1 MGIILPASCT
11 VGTQVQI
18 PLPCMQACGLSRLI
32 SMKHSMGSCNFLPK
46 RLWLFS
52 LNDIE
57 MEPVSESLGSAS
69 QNLRLSSMTTT
80 AYASELSGP
89 YIIGQQ
95 HENPWQT
102 AVSLHFCSPH
112 VEAKAWPIFLIVTKS
127 VMDSRESCWHAC
139 CHPLKA
145 AQAVLHPRYLELPP
159 LLSQVSVHAASP
171 C

>member
-11 VGTQVQI
+11 FGTQVQI

-46 RLWLFS
+46 WLWLFS

-57 MEPVSESLGSAS
+57 LEPASASLGSAS

-80 AYASELSGP
+80 AYAAELSGP

-102 AVSLHFCSPH
+102 TVSLLFCSRN
-112 VEAKAWPIFLIVTKS
+112 VEAKAWPIFLIVTKP
-127 VMDSRESCWHAC
+127 VMDSRESYWHAC